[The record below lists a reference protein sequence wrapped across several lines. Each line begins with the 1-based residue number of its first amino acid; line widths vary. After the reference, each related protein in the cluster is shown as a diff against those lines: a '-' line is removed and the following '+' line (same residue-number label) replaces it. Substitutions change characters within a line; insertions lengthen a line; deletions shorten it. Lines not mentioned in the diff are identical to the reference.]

1 MTADAVIFA
10 DGMTTTGVWA
20 RSAGPYRIATH
31 LRRMG
36 LRVQVVDF
44 WSLIVMEGEELVDV
58 LLEKFVGPNTLFV
71 GFSSTFFNLRVPLYF
86 GRKNRD
92 KTVGYYTR
100 HVDNQNVFCA
110 PDDLIAYIR
119 QRVKA
124 INPNCH
130 MLLGGARADRNAKH
144 MDVVVFGYAEQH
156 MEEYIRWRRGKN
168 PFFRWNTHEGKI
180 ILENNVTAEGLDFTA
195 ATIDWAPEDCIM
207 PGESLPIEVS
217 RGCIFRCKFCSF
229 PLNGRAKDDEDHL
242 KNPSVLYEEFMRNWE
257 LYGVRRYMFSDD
269 TYNDSVPKMEH
280 MNEVVRKLPFKLE
293 FATYGRLD
301 LIARYPEH
309 IDLIE
314 QNGCTSM
321 TFGIESL
328 NQKAAASIGKGGKT
342 ERLIET
348 LWTLRER
355 WQNRVHTS
363 AGFIFGLPHD
373 TYETIDQWAD
383 PVTDVRFPLHSPIF
397 IPLGIDYTP
406 KSQKKFSS
414 ELDKDPGA
422 YGYVIGQH
430 GMWVNDR
437 FGTKKAECEV
447 LARSMNNYI
456 TKQGRDHYGSH
467 VLIGVE
473 DDELSRDQSV
483 LLGAYGVN
491 SQRNNMSRTYSR
503 FLRYLGRVLNLEQ

>member
-1 MTADAVIFA
+1 MTADAVIFT

-44 WSLIVMEGEELVDV
+44 WSLIVNEGPELIDV
-58 LLEKFVGPNTLFV
+58 IIEKFVGPNTLFV
-71 GFSSTFFNLRVPLYF
+71 GFSSTFFNLRLQMYL
-86 GRKNRD
+86 GHKNKD
-92 KTVGYYTR
+92 KSVGYYTR

-110 PDDLIAYIR
+110 PEDLIAYIR
-119 QRVKA
+119 NKVKS
-124 INPNCH
+124 INPNCA
-130 MLLGGARADRNAKH
+130 MLLGGARADKNSKH
-144 MDVVVFGYAEQH
+144 MDVVVFGYAEKEL
-156 MEEYIRWRRGKN
+156 EEYIRWRQGKN
-168 PFFRWNTHEGKI
+168 PFFQSVKHDGKLI
-180 ILENNVTAEGLDFTA
+180 IENNVTAEGLDFTS
-195 ATIDWAPEDCIM
+195 ATIDWEPEDCII

-229 PLNGRAKDDEDHL
+229 PLNGRAKDDKDHL
-242 KNPSVLYEEFMRNWE
+242 KDASILYDEFMRNWQ

-269 TYNDSVPKMEH
+269 TYNDSVSKMEQ
-280 MNEVVRKLPFKLE
+280 MNDIVQKLPFKLE

-301 LIARYPEH
+301 LIARFPEH

-314 QNGCTSM
+314 QNGCTSI

-328 NQKAAASIGKGGKT
+328 NQKSAASIGKGGKS

-348 LWTLRER
+348 LHELRAR
-355 WQNRVHTS
+355 WKNRIHTS

-373 TYETIDQWAD
+373 TYDTIDKWSE

-397 IPLGIDYTP
+397 IPLGIDNTLTT
-406 KSQKKFSS
+406 QRKFQSD
-414 ELDKDPGA
+414 LDKDPGA
-422 YGYVIGQH
+422 FGYRLIEN
-430 GMWVNDR
+430 GMWVNDK
-437 FGTKKAECEV
+437 FGTTKLKCEEI
-447 LARSMNNYI
+447 AHKMNNYI

-473 DDELSRDQSV
+473 NENLSRDQSL

-491 SQRNNMSRTYSR
+491 SQRNNMSHTYSC
-503 FLRYLGRVLNLEQ
+503 FLQYIGRVLNLEK

>member
-1 MTADAVIFA
+1 MTADVVIFA

-36 LRVQVVDF
+36 LRVQVIDF
-44 WSLIVMEGEELVDV
+44 WSFIVTEGPELIDV
-58 LLEKFVGPNTLFV
+58 VLDKFVGANTLFV

-86 GRKNRD
+86 GRKNKD

-100 HVDNQNVFCA
+100 HVDSQNALCA

-119 QRVKA
+119 ERVKA
-124 INPNCH
+124 INPKTA

-144 MDVVVFGYAEQH
+144 MDVVVFGYAEKEI
-156 MEEYIRWRRGKN
+156 EEYVRWRQGKN
-168 PFFRWNTHEGKI
+168 PFFQSSKHEGRL
-180 ILENNVTAEGLDFTA
+180 ILENNVKAEGLDFSA
-195 ATIDWAPEDCIM
+195 ATIDWAPEDCIIE
-207 PGESLPIEVS
+207 GESLPIEVS

-229 PLNGRAKDDEDHL
+229 PLNGRAKDDLDHL
-242 KNPSVLYEEFMRNWE
+242 KDPMVLRDEFIRNWE

-269 TYNDSVPKMEH
+269 TYNDSIPKMER
-280 MNEVVRKLPFKLE
+280 MNEVVRDLPFKLE

-301 LIARYPEH
+301 LIARFPEH
-309 IDLIE
+309 AELIE
-314 QNGCTSM
+314 QNGCTSI

-328 NQKAAASIGKGGKT
+328 NHKAAASIGKGGKP
-342 ERLIET
+342 ERLIEC
-348 LWTLRER
+348 LHMLREK

-373 TYETIDQWAD
+373 TYETIDQWSD
-383 PVTDVRFPLHSPIF
+383 QLTDVRFPLHSPIF
-397 IPLGIDYTP
+397 IPLGIDYSPTT
-406 KSQKKFSS
+406 QKKFQS

-422 YGYVIGQH
+422 WGYVIGEH

-437 FGTKKAECEV
+437 YGTKKIECEV

-456 TKQGRDHYGSH
+456 TKQGRDQYGSH

-473 DDELSRDQSV
+473 DDELSRSQSL
-483 LLGAYGVN
+483 LLGAYGIN
-491 SQRNNMSRTYSR
+491 NRRNNMSRTYSR
-503 FLRYLGRVLNLEQ
+503 FLRYLGRVLNLEN